1 MSPLDNIVK
10 QAEEHPSH
18 VILVFI
24 NPLLNKLILMHV
36 LNVFLDIF
44 VMKSDW
50 TNRKTVLLFI
60 TVHPMMRLLT
70 METAMAVI
78 PVTVSIVAAQ
88 NSDVLLG
95 DIQIQKISGPKLSV
109 LHALLETTAPTLP
122 RMILN
127 LAFLVIIA
135 PVALQL
141 EMKTV
146 AQMVL
151 TMPVTTVPS
160 SVLSE
165 HTALKVLSLLECV
178 SKELSQEVL
187 DLNPMLNVTTVNL
200 GTFAQ
205 EKSLSMDHL
214 FFIVECLVSVKL
226 DMHVNR
232 EVSAQMGS

>member
-1 MSPLDNIVK
+1 
-10 QAEEHPSH
+10 
-18 VILVFI
+18 
-24 NPLLNKLILMHV
+24 MHV

-95 DIQIQKISGPKLSV
+95 DIQIQKISGPKPSV
-109 LHALLETTAPTLP
+109 LHALLENTAPTLLSA
-122 RMILN
+122 ILN
-127 LAFLVIIA
+127 VAFVVIIA

-141 EMKTV
+141 VMKTV
-146 AQMVL
+146 VQMVL
-151 TMPVTTVPS
+151 IVPVTTVPS

-165 HTALKVLSLLECV
+165 HTALKVLLLPECV
-178 SKELSQEVL
+178 SKKLS
-187 DLNPMLNVTTVNL
+187 P
-200 GTFAQ
+200 
-205 EKSLSMDHL
+205 KSW
-214 FFIVECLVSVKL
+214 F
-226 DMHVNR
+226 
-232 EVSAQMGS
+232 